1 MFVNHRYIPNSSFV
15 LSLLDLGCLVLGQ
28 TVVFGQVYGRLQLA
42 SPTEVAA
49 FLPPYIVTNM
59 VFLYA
64 VGCFRQDT
72 LINPIGSI
80 SRVPVALIF
89 SGGLLFCYLHYGLA
103 AFYPS
108 EAVYRSLSACA
119 IMVLIATGIALGT
132 TSASRM
138 VFSYMVRRHWFR
150 RRILVIGTGQR
161 ASHLQSIMNQATHKT
176 VSNLMFVSQSVL
188 GIAEPPVTPAQALS
202 GPAVIAFGNKSIEEL
217 VEELGVD
224 EIVVAADER
233 RGLSIKRLLACKAT
247 GIPVTEYASF
257 IERETGRVDLRW
269 LELSWLVYSDGFQ
282 RRALDVAIKRIF
294 DISLSIVILV
304 LACPVLLAA
313 VVCLYL
319 ESGSPILYRQERV
332 TSFGR
337 TFRLIKLRSMRQDA
351 EKEGPRWAGVNDAR
365 ITRVGAF
372 LRRSRID
379 EIPQLFNVILGDMS
393 LVGPRP
399 ERPVFTAQLSKDIS
413 LYDLRHSVRAGLTGW
428 AQINYPY
435 GASVED
441 SRRKLEYDLY
451 YIKNY
456 SIIRD
461 GLILL
466 QTLRVVLWAQGAR

>member
-1 MFVNHRYIPNSSFV
+1 MFVNQRYIPNSSFV
-15 LSLLDLGCLVLGQ
+15 LAFLDLGCLVLGQ
-28 TVVFGQVYGRLQLA
+28 SAVFGQARERLQLA
-42 SPTEVAA
+42 SPMEVAA
-49 FLPPYIVTNM
+49 FLPPYILVNM
-59 VFLYA
+59 IFLYA
-64 VGCFRQDT
+64 VGCFRLDT
-72 LINPIGSI
+72 LINPIGSM

-89 SGGLLFCYLHYGLA
+89 SGGLLFCYLHYGLT
-103 AFYPS
+103 AFYPV
-108 EAVYRSLSACA
+108 EPVFRSISACA
-119 IMVLIATGIALGT
+119 IMVLIGTGIAFGT
-132 TSASRM
+132 TSASRIAFYFM
-138 VFSYMVRRHWFR
+138 IRHHWFR

-161 ASHLQSIMNQATHKT
+161 ASYLQSLMNQATHKA
-176 VSNLMFVSQSVL
+176 VSNLMFVPQGVL
-188 GIAEPPVTPAQALS
+188 GIAEPSVAPAQTVS
-202 GPAVIAFGNKSIEEL
+202 GPAVIAFGNKSIEEI

-233 RGLSIKRLLACKAT
+233 RGLSIKRLLACKAN

-269 LELSWLVYSDGFQ
+269 LELSWLVYSNGFQ
-282 RRALDVAIKRIF
+282 RRALDIAIKRIF
-294 DISLSIVILV
+294 DISLSLVILLV
-304 LACPVLLAA
+304 AFIPLLVAMAA
-313 VVCLYL
+313 VYL
-319 ESGSPILYRQERV
+319 ESGAPIFYRQERI

-351 EKEGPRWAGVNDAR
+351 EKGGPQWAGVNDSR

-372 LRRSRID
+372 LRKSRLD

-435 GASVED
+435 GASMED
-441 SRRKLEYDLY
+441 SRKKLEYDLY

-456 SIIRD
+456 SILRD
-461 GLILL
+461 ALILL